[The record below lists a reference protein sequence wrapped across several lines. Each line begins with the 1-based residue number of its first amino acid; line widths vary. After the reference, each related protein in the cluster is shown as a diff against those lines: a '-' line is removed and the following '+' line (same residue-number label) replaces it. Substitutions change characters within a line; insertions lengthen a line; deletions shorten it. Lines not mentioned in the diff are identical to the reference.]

1 MKIGDKMPSFQVQD
15 QKGAIVKTE
24 DLLGKGH
31 KIVLYTYPKDNTLGC
46 TAEACSF
53 RDAYDDLSA
62 AGYTVIGVSKDSSKS
77 HAGFKEKHSLP
88 FTLLSDTEASLLK
101 SLGAWGEKKFCGKT
115 CGMTLRK
122 TFVFSENGIL
132 ERIIDK
138 VDTKKAAEQ
147 ILGINRE
154 S

>member
-1 MKIGDKMPSFQVQD
+1 MPSFQVQD
-15 QKGAIVKTE
+15 QEGAIVKTE

-31 KIVLYTYPKDNTLGC
+31 KIVLYTYPKDNTPGC

-53 RDAYDDLSA
+53 RDAYDELRA
-62 AGYTVIGVSKDSSKS
+62 ASYTVIGVSKDSAKS
-77 HAGFKEKHSLP
+77 HTGFKEKHSLP
-88 FTLLSDTEASLLK
+88 FTLLADTEASLLK
-101 SLGAWGEKKFCGKT
+101 ALGAWGEKKFCGRT
-115 CGMTLRK
+115 CSGTLRK
-122 TFVFSENGIL
+122 TFVFSEDGTL

-147 ILGINRE
+147 ILGAGRE

>member
-1 MKIGDKMPSFQVQD
+1 MPSFQVQD

-53 RDAYDDLSA
+53 RDAYDDLRA
-62 AGYTVIGVSKDSSKS
+62 AGYTVIGVSKDSAKS
-77 HAGFKEKHSLP
+77 HAGFGEKNSLP
-88 FTLLSDTEASLLK
+88 FTLLADTEASLLK
-101 SLGAWGEKKFCGKT
+101 ALGAWGGKKFCGKT
-115 CGMTLRK
+115 CGVTLRK
-122 TFVFSENGIL
+122 TFVFSEDGTL

-138 VDTKKAAEQ
+138 VDTRKAADQ
-147 ILGINRE
+147 ILEPNRQL
-154 S
+154 

>member
-15 QKGAIVKTE
+15 QEGAIVKTE

-31 KIVLYTYPKDNTLGC
+31 KIVLYTYPKDNTPGC
-46 TAEACSF
+46 TVEACSF
-53 RDAYDDLSA
+53 RDAYDDLRA
-62 AGYTVIGVSKDSSKS
+62 AGYTVIGVSKDSAKS
-77 HAGFKEKHSLP
+77 HTGFREKHSLP

-101 SLGAWGEKKFCGKT
+101 ALGAWGEKKFCGKT
-115 CGMTLRK
+115 CSGTLRK
-122 TFVFSENGIL
+122 TFVFSEDGIL

-147 ILGINRE
+147 ILGGE

>member
-1 MKIGDKMPSFQVQD
+1 MPSFQVQD
-15 QKGAIVKTE
+15 QNGAIVKTE

-53 RDAYDDLSA
+53 RDAYDDLRA
-62 AGYTVIGVSKDSSKS
+62 AGYTVIGVSKDSAKS

-88 FTLLSDTEASLLK
+88 FTLLADTEASLLK
-101 SLGAWGEKKFCGKT
+101 ALGAWGEKKICGKA
-115 CGMTLRK
+115 CGAPRRK
-122 TFVFSENGIL
+122 TFVFSEDGTL

-138 VDTKKAAEQ
+138 VDTQKAARQ
-147 ILGINRE
+147 ILGTDRE
-154 S
+154 I

>member
-1 MKIGDKMPSFQVQD
+1 MKIGDRMPSFQVQD

-31 KIVLYTYPKDNTLGC
+31 KIVLYAYPKDNTPGC

-122 TFVFSENGIL
+122 TFVFSEDGIL

>member
-1 MKIGDKMPSFQVQD
+1 MKIGDKMPSFQVKD
-15 QKGAIVKTE
+15 QKGTIVKSE
-24 DLLGKGH
+24 DLLGRGH

-53 RDAYDDLSA
+53 RDAYDDLRA
-62 AGYTVIGVSKDSSKS
+62 AGYTVIGVSKDSVKS

-101 SLGAWGEKKFCGKT
+101 SLGAWSCGLT
-115 CGMTLRK
+115 TRK
-122 TFVFSENGIL
+122 TFVFSEDGIL

-147 ILGINRE
+147 ILGTNHQL
-154 S
+154 

>member
-1 MKIGDKMPSFQVQD
+1 MPSFQVQD
-15 QKGAIVKTE
+15 QNGAIVKTE

-53 RDAYDDLSA
+53 RDAYDDLRA
-62 AGYTVIGVSKDSSKS
+62 AGYTVIGVSNDSAKS

-88 FTLLSDTEASLLK
+88 FTLLADTEASLLK
-101 SLGAWGEKKFCGKT
+101 ALGAWNGKIFCGKA
-115 CGMTLRK
+115 CGAPRRK
-122 TFVFSENGIL
+122 TFVFSEDGIL

-138 VDTKKAAEQ
+138 VDTKKAARQ
-147 ILGINRE
+147 ILGTDRKI
-154 S
+154 